1 MKAGGATKADA
12 SALIAALGIEIT
24 RPDLLQ
30 LALTHP
36 SALAVGR
43 PRRAKKSAGKAAEGK
58 PAEARAEPQS
68 LRSADN
74 QRLEFLGDRVL
85 GLVISEMLFTAF
97 PDEDEGA
104 LARRLAALVRQDGLD
119 QVAREIELGKYL
131 LLSRGEEEG
140 GGRKNPAILADAC
153 EALIGALY
161 LDGGLEMARRFIER
175 HWRSKMDAE
184 AKPPQDAKT
193 TLQEWAQA
201 AGLALPLYTVVKSEG
216 PPHDPVFEVSVS
228 VAGQKP
234 VTARGRS
241 KRAAE
246 QAAARGLLDQ
256 VGR

>member
-1 MKAGGATKADA
+1 M
-12 SALIAALGIEIT
+12 SVLIEALGIEFA
-24 RPDLLQ
+24 RPELLH

-36 SALAVGR
+36 SAVAVGR
-43 PRRAKKSAGKAAEGK
+43 PRRVKKIVGKVLEIR
-58 PAEARAEPQS
+58 PEPQS
-68 LRSADN
+68 RSNDN

-85 GLVISEMLFTAF
+85 GLVISEMLFNAF
-97 PDEDEGA
+97 PGEDEGA

-119 QVAREIELGKYL
+119 KVAREIELGKYL

-140 GGRKNPAILADAC
+140 GGRENPAILADAC

-161 LDGGLEMARRFIER
+161 LDGGLEVARLFIER
-175 HWRSKMDAE
+175 HWRPQMDAE

-201 AGLALPLYTVVKSEG
+201 GGLALPLYTVVKSEG
-216 PPHDPVFEVSVS
+216 PPHDPVFEVAVS

-256 VGR
+256 VGQ